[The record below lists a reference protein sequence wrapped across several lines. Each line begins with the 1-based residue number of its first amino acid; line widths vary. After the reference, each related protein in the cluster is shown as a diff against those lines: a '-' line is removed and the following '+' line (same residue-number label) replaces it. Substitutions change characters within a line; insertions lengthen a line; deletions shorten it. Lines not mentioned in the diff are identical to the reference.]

1 MGQSLIVMG
10 QSLIVV
16 YLKFVGQTFTKVKTI
31 KINNR
36 SWYLIIKKTREVEK
50 ITM

>member
-16 YLKFVGQTFTKVKTI
+16 YLKFVGQAFTKVKTI
-31 KINNR
+31 KSNTR
-36 SWYLIIKKTREVEK
+36 SWYLIIKKTREK
-50 ITM
+50 KK